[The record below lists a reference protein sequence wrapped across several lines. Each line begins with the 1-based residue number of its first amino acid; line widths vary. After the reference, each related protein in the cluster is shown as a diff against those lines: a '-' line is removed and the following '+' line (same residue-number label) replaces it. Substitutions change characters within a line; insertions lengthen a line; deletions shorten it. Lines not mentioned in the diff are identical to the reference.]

1 MKINNMSLLGQQH
14 KEAIHIIRDI
24 MTASTVKLEL
34 IQGDE
39 TDSTGIF
46 CSDWV
51 KWVKKYEARCRQN
64 R

>member
-1 MKINNMSLLGQQH
+1 VNSVSVLGQGH
-14 KEAIHIIRDI
+14 AEAIQTIRSI
-24 MTASTVKLEL
+24 MSASTVKLEL

-39 TDSTGIF
+39 TDSTGSL

-51 KWVKKYEARCRQN
+51 KWVKKYEARARLH